1 MITRLTEKAEHHILT
16 HTEENPLE
24 DKISSFIRDLSAYRR
39 SCVFNPWGEE
49 DTALDV
55 AGAAAI
61 RRRQLSLYLER
72 RIGRA
77 RVLFLAEACGYQGGR
92 FSGIAMTCER
102 MLLSRHPSVTAE
114 MVLGAQG
121 VRTSRADSAFPL
133 KETQRKDGFNEP
145 TDTVV
150 WGAAAEA
157 GLVPEEFLLWNIFP
171 FHPHQ
176 KGAPLTNR
184 TPTEAELAD
193 GLWFAKSFLALAG
206 PVKIFAV
213 GKKSEETLRAAG
225 YDVIGLRHPAN
236 GGARQ
241 FREGLLAALGAGI
254 RKP

>member
-1 MITRLTEKAEHHILT
+1 M
-16 HTEENPLE
+16 E
-24 DKISSFIRDLSAYRR
+24 DNISSFLHDISSYCRDD
-39 SCVFNPWGEE
+39 VFNPWGEE
-49 DTALDV
+49 DAALDV
-55 AGAAAI
+55 PGAAAI
-61 RRRQLSLYLER
+61 RSRQLSLYLAR

-77 RVLFLAEACGYQGGR
+77 RILFMAEACGYQGGR

-114 MVLGAQG
+114 MVLGEPG

-133 KETQRKDGFNEP
+133 KETQRRDGFNEP

-157 GLVPEEFLLWNIFP
+157 GLLPEEFLLWNIFP

-184 TPTEAELAD
+184 TPTEAELSD
-193 GLWFAKSFLALAG
+193 GLSFAKLFLALAG

-225 YDVIGLRHPAN
+225 FDVVGLRHPAN

-241 FREGLLAALGAGI
+241 FREGLLSALGVGD
-254 RKP
+254 RLTVGHVTVGR